1 MREKGE
7 TRFFVASGRGWAGEW
22 RFSMVLWIYRLL
34 FLPVLCLAAPYYLWR
49 MRKRGGYRR
58 DFQQR
63 FGATPPLPPK
73 RAGARRV
80 WLQAVSVGE
89 MLAIAPILDALKRR
103 GDTEVYLT
111 TTTSTGRKI
120 AGERYRGLVAGIGYF
135 PTDWWL
141 FSARAW
147 RAVAPDLVI
156 LTEGERWPE
165 HIAQARRRG
174 VPVLAVNA
182 RLSDRSFGRM
192 RAWRRLLGPLM
203 LRGISRV
210 LACSAEDASRFRELG
225 VDAEK
230 ITTVGN
236 IKWDVTIPLMD
247 AAERETLLR
256 ELGLFS
262 TTATT
267 TPPATTPTPSPP
279 APAPPS
285 PPPPPPPS
293 PAPPASAPLPAPP
306 SPTSPTSPPPAPSPP
321 APPSPPPTPPSPSSP
336 PPPTPPPPAPTPP
349 PPPPAP
355 ILLGS
360 STWPG
365 EEAAL
370 VETLSALRAAGV
382 AARLLLVPRHMERR
396 AEVGAVLRGTGFS
409 WHLRSRGAAPA
420 PVDIAVGDTT
430 GELRK
435 FTQLA
440 DLVFVGKSLPPHT
453 GGQTPVEAAAL
464 GKPILMGPGMSNFRD
479 ITRYLTGSG
488 AARVVR
494 DADELRA
501 AALRLLATAPEERRA
516 MAGAAR
522 ACHKANQGALARTV
536 EIVAEELARA
546 RPSAPRT
553 GAFL

>member
-1 MREKGE
+1 M
-7 TRFFVASGRGWAGEW
+7 
-22 RFSMVLWIYRLL
+22 MLWIYRLL
-34 FLPVLCLAAPYYLWR
+34 FLPVLCITAPYYLFR

-63 FGATPPLPPK
+63 FGAVEKLPPG
-73 RAGARRV
+73 RAGVRRV

-89 MLAIAPILDALKRR
+89 MLAIAPVLEALKRR
-103 GDTEVYLT
+103 GDVEVYLT

-120 AGERYRGLVAGIGYF
+120 AEERYRGLVAGIGYF

-147 RAVAPDLVI
+147 RAVQPDLVM

-165 HIAQARRRG
+165 HIAQARKRG

-182 RLSDRSFGRM
+182 RLSDRSFRRM
-192 RAWRRLLGPLM
+192 RAWRGLMGPLM

-210 LACSAEDASRFRELG
+210 LACSKEDASRFRALG
-225 VDAEK
+225 VDAGK
-230 ITTVGN
+230 ITVTGN

-247 AAERETLLR
+247 AAESARLRKEIGLGECGVTNAECGETEAECGVRNAECGMTEAEGGPREAGQKPDGQPPPQQNRETVAALR
-256 ELGLFS
+256 PDG
-262 TTATT
+262 AG
-267 TPPATTPTPSPP
+267 
-279 APAPPS
+279 APH
-285 PPPPPPPS
+285 
-293 PAPPASAPLPAPP
+293 SAFRIPHSAFTQRPLV
-306 SPTSPTSPPPAPSPP
+306 
-321 APPSPPPTPPSPSSP
+321 
-336 PPPTPPPPAPTPP
+336 
-349 PPPPAP
+349 
-355 ILLGS
+355 LLGS

-365 EEAAL
+365 EETAL
-370 VETLSALRAAGV
+370 VDALAALRAAGV

-396 AEVGAVLRGTGFS
+396 AEVGEVLRGRGFS
-409 WHLRSRGAAPA
+409 WHLRSRGAAPGA
-420 PVDIAVGDTT
+420 VDIAVGDTT

-464 GKPILMGPGMSNFRD
+464 GKPILMGPGMSNFRE
-479 ITRYLTGSG
+479 ITRYLTESG
-488 AARVVR
+488 AARVVG

-501 AALRLLATAPEERRA
+501 MVLRLLATAPEERAA

-522 ACHKANQGALARTV
+522 ACHKANQGAVARTV
-536 EIVAEELARA
+536 EIMAEELAR
-546 RPSAPRT
+546 R
-553 GAFL
+553 